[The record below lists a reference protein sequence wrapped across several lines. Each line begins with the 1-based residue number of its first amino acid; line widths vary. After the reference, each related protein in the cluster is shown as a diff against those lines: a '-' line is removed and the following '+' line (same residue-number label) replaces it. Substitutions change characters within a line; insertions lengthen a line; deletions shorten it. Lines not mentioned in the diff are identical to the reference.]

1 MKVLVTYGSKRAGTA
16 GLAEMLGVDL
26 RAHGFAVDVVD
37 AAAMPLVDDYDA
49 VVVGGALYAGRW
61 HADARKFVKRNAR
74 ELRRRPV
81 FLFSSG
87 PLDDSATT
95 EDLEP
100 TRQVRKL
107 MARVGAEDHK
117 TFGGRLEAD
126 AEGFA
131 AHAMAKEHAG
141 DWRDATEVNHWAAYV
156 AARLQGRAEDSRRA
170 G

>member
-1 MKVLVTYGSKRAGTA
+1 MKVLVVYGSKRAGTA

-26 RAHGFAVDVVD
+26 RARGFAVGVED
-37 AAAMPLVDDYDA
+37 AAAMPPVSDYDA

-61 HADARKFVKRNAR
+61 HADARRFVKRNAR

-87 PLDDSATT
+87 PLDDSASD
-95 EDLEP
+95 EDLPP

-107 MARVGAEDHK
+107 MQRVGAEDHK
-117 TFGGRLEAD
+117 TFGGRLESD
-126 AEGFA
+126 AAGFA

-141 DWRDATEVNHWAAYV
+141 DWRDSSEVNHWAAHL
-156 AARLQGRAEDSRRA
+156 AAALHGATAQS
-170 G
+170 

>member
-1 MKVLVTYGSKRAGTA
+1 MKVLVTYGSKRNGTE

-26 RAHGFAVDVVD
+26 RARGFVVDVED
-37 AAAMPLVDDYDA
+37 AAGMPSIDGYDA

-61 HADARKFVKRNAR
+61 HADARKFVKRNAG

-87 PLDDSATT
+87 PLDESAAT

-126 AEGFA
+126 AAGFA
-131 AHAMAKEHAG
+131 AHAMAKDHAG
-141 DWRDATEVNHWAAYV
+141 DWRDAAEVNHWAAHV
-156 AARLQGRAEDSRRA
+156 AARLGGRPEDSRRVS
-170 G
+170 